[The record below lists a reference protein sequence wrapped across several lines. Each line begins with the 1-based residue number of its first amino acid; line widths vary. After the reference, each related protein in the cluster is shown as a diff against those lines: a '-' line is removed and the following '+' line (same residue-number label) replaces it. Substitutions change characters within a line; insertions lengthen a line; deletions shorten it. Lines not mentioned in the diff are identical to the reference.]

1 MSIQAVSWVL
11 QHSKAKLGARL
22 ALIAIANHADASGNN
37 SFPSIPTIAA
47 EAHLSERQV
56 QRAIRTLERQGELR
70 IVEGKGRHGTHL
82 FMIAGMGDNMS
93 PDHLSDGV
101 TNRTSRGDISGQTH
115 VQNVT
120 QTVKGTVREPKGVK
134 SGNGVAAIPDPAS
147 LMTQI
152 WNEECAG
159 RGLLKPA
166 RAARPARQAICRK
179 RWQEDFAADAV
190 AWRDY
195 CRRVAAAPLL
205 RGENERGWHA
215 DLDWVLQASH
225 LTHIMEGR
233 YGDGGGMEGI
243 QQRRRPTEPPPKLN
257 GVPEPGALPSDAAED
272 APGGLFG
279 LH

>member
-22 ALIAIANHADASGNN
+22 ALIAIANHADAAGNN
-37 SFPSIPTIAA
+37 SFPSIPTIAS

-82 FMIAGMGDNMS
+82 FMIASMGDNMA
-93 PDHLSDGV
+93 PDNLSEGV
-101 TNRTSRGDISGQTH
+101 TNHTSRGDKSGQKAA
-115 VQNVT
+115 QNVT
-120 QTVKGTVREPKGVK
+120 QTVKRTVREPKEVK
-134 SGNGVAAIPDPAS
+134 SGNGGALPDPAAT
-147 LMTQI
+147 MTQI

-159 RGLLKPA
+159 HGLLVAA
-166 RAARPARQAICRK
+166 RSPRPARQAICRK
-179 RWQEDFAADAV
+179 RWKEDFAGDAA

-195 CRRVAAAPLL
+195 CRRVAATPHL
-205 RGENERGWHA
+205 RGENDRGWHA
-215 DLDWVLQASH
+215 DLDWVLQPSN

-233 YGDGGGMEGI
+233 YGNGLANGGGGD
-243 QQRRRPTEPPPKLN
+243 QQRRRPSEPPPKLDI
-257 GVPEPGALPSDAAED
+257 PEQGALPIDAQGD
-272 APGGLFG
+272 ARQGLQH